1 MNSYLIQ
8 LGSILSKRQKTG
20 ALLLSIVLFL
30 AMLLEVLGLGVLLPI
45 ISLIIDPKKINQNK
59 VTKEVKLL
67 FDDISDK
74 EFGIYFLLAFLLF
87 YLLKTLFLVYL
98 SYRQNKFLTGV
109 TKNVSNKL
117 FQNYLKQ
124 PYTFFLKNNTSELIK
139 NIQVEVSFFGAFF
152 SALIIVFSEIGMI
165 FSISITL
172 IFIEPVGA
180 LTLGIFFGVLSVVF
194 LQFTKERLKRWGVAR
209 QDVDS
214 KVSKIILETFG
225 GIKDIF
231 VLGRKQ
237 FFLTNFFKQN
247 YLKAG
252 ISLRQLTISQFP
264 RLYLELVAVFGLVGF
279 MLLMTYRNEDPEVLI
294 STIGVFVAATFKII
308 PSINRL
314 IASIQLLKYYK
325 SSLSTIYNEL
335 VCLKADET
343 PSNNNQ
349 NLDSYLFKDKIKLSN
364 LSFGYN
370 NTTLLQD
377 VNLEINK
384 GDSIGIVGESG
395 SGKST
400 LIDLL
405 LGFQKP
411 SKGMITVDDVD
422 LNDIILSFRSKIGYV
437 SQELYL
443 IDDSILNNIA
453 FGINK
458 DEINIERVHEVIKL
472 SQLETLIKNSKDAV
486 NTRVGERGVQLSGGQ
501 KQRIAIA
508 RALYSNPDIL
518 ILDEATSAL
527 DSKTENS
534 IIKTVESLKGNIT
547 IIIISH
553 KLSILDMCNKVFKI
567 SDSKNLKE
575 L

>member
-1 MNSYLIQ
+1 MKDYLIQ
-8 LGSILSKRQKTG
+8 LGSILSKRQRLG
-20 ALLLSIVLFL
+20 AILLGVILFF
-30 AMLLEVLGLGVLLPI
+30 AMLLEVFSLGILLPLLT
-45 ISLIIDPKKINQNK
+45 LIIEPKKINQNYLI
-59 VTKEVKLL
+59 EDVKLL
-67 FDDISDK
+67 FDNITDK
-74 EFGIYFLLAFLLF
+74 EFVIYFLLAFMGF
-87 YLLKTLFLVYL
+87 YLLKTIFLAYL

-109 TKNVSNKL
+109 TKVVSNNL
-117 FQNYLKQ
+117 FENYLKQ
-124 PYTFFLKNNTSELIK
+124 PYNFFLKNNTSELIK
-139 NIQVEVSFFGAFF
+139 NVQGEVTHFSAFF
-152 SALIIVFSEIGMI
+152 SNLIIVISEIAMI
-165 FSISITL
+165 SSISITL
-172 IFIEPVGA
+172 IFIEPLGA
-180 LTLGIFFGVLSVVF
+180 LSLGFFFGILSLVF
-194 LQFTKERLKRWGVAR
+194 LKFTKKRLSRWGITR
-209 QDVDS
+209 QDIDS
-214 KVSKIILETFG
+214 KFSKLILETFG
-225 GIKDIF
+225 GVKDIF

-237 FFLTNFFKQN
+237 FFLNNFFLQN
-247 YLKAG
+247 QRKTN
-252 ISLRQLTISQFP
+252 IVLRQLTISQLP
-264 RLYLELVAVFGLVGF
+264 RLYLELVAVFGLIGF
-279 MLLMTYRNEDPEVLI
+279 ILLMTFRNEDPKVLI

-314 IASIQLLKYYK
+314 ISSIQLLKYYK
-325 SSLSTIYNEL
+325 SSLSIIYNEL
-335 VCLKADET
+335 VCLNVEEILYNQDINKN
-343 PSNNNQ
+343 PFLFNN
-349 NLDSYLFKDKIKLSN
+349 KIIFQN

-370 NTTLLQD
+370 NTTLLQE

-405 LGFQKP
+405 LGFQRP
-411 SKGMITVDDVD
+411 SNGIITVDDVD

-443 IDDSILNNIA
+443 TDDSILNNIA

-472 SQLETLIKNSKDAV
+472 SQLETLIENSKDGV

-567 SDSKNLKE
+567 SDSKIHKE

>member
-1 MNSYLIQ
+1 MSSYLIQ
-8 LGSILSKRQKTG
+8 LGSILSKRQRIG
-20 ALLLSIVLFL
+20 ALLLAVVLFF
-30 AMLLEVLGLGVLLPI
+30 AMLLEVLGLGILLPLL
-45 ISLIIDPKKINQNK
+45 SLIIDPEKINQNNA
-59 VTKEVKLL
+59 VNEVKLF

-74 EFGIYFLLAFLLF
+74 EFVIYCLLLFLVF
-87 YLLKTLFLVYL
+87 YLLKTLFLAYL

-109 TKNVSNKL
+109 TNNVSNNL
-117 FQNYLKQ
+117 FLNYLKQ

-139 NIQVEVSFFGAFF
+139 NIQVEVTHFSAFF
-152 SALIIVFSEIGMI
+152 SSLIIVFSEIGMI
-165 FSISITL
+165 FSISVTL
-172 IFIEPVGA
+172 VFIEPMGA

-194 LQFTKERLKRWGVAR
+194 LQFTKERLKRWGVVR

-214 KVSKIILETFG
+214 KSSKIILETFG

-237 FFLTNFFKQN
+237 FFLNNFFKQN
-247 YLKAG
+247 HLKASV
-252 ISLRQLTISQFP
+252 SLRQLTISQFP
-264 RLYLELVAVFGLVGF
+264 RLYLELVAVFGLIGF
-279 MLLMTYRNEDPEVLI
+279 ILLMTYRNEDPKVLI

-325 SSLSTIYNEL
+325 SSLSIIYNEL
-335 VCLKADET
+335 VCLKTEEI
-343 PSNNNQ
+343 PSNQ
-349 NLDSYLFKDKIKLSN
+349 NLDSYVFKDKIQLLN

-411 SKGMITVDDVD
+411 SKGLITIDDVN
-422 LNDIILSFRSKIGYV
+422 LNDVILSFRSKIGYV

-472 SQLETLIKNSKDAV
+472 SQLETLIENSKDGV

-534 IIKTVESLKGNIT
+534 IIKTVEGLKGNVT

-567 SDSKNLKE
+567 SDSKILKE

>member
-1 MNSYLIQ
+1 MSSYLIQ
-8 LGSILSKRQKTG
+8 LGSILSKRQRIG
-20 ALLLSIVLFL
+20 ALLLAVVLFF
-30 AMLLEVLGLGVLLPI
+30 AMILEVFGLGILLPLL
-45 ISLIIDPKKINQNK
+45 SLIIDPEKINQNNA
-59 VTKEVKLL
+59 VNEVKLF

-74 EFGIYFLLAFLLF
+74 EFVIYCLLLFLVF
-87 YLLKTLFLVYL
+87 YLLKTLFLAYL

-109 TKNVSNKL
+109 TNNVSNNL
-117 FQNYLKQ
+117 FLNYLKQ

-139 NIQVEVSFFGAFF
+139 NIQVEVTHFSAFF
-152 SALIIVFSEIGMI
+152 SSLIIVFSEIGMI

-172 IFIEPVGA
+172 VFIEPMGA

-194 LQFTKERLKRWGVAR
+194 LQFTKERLKRWGVVR

-214 KVSKIILETFG
+214 KSSKIILETFG

-237 FFLTNFFKQN
+237 FFLNNFFKQN
-247 YLKAG
+247 HLKASV
-252 ISLRQLTISQFP
+252 SLRQLTISQFP
-264 RLYLELVAVFGLVGF
+264 RLYLELVAVFGLIGF
-279 MLLMTYRNEDPEVLI
+279 ILLMTYRNEDPKVLI

-325 SSLSTIYNEL
+325 SSLSIIYNEL
-335 VCLKADET
+335 VCLKTKEI
-343 PSNNNQ
+343 PSNQ
-349 NLDSYLFKDKIKLSN
+349 NLDSYIFKDKIQLLN

-370 NTTLLQD
+370 NTTLLKD

-411 SKGMITVDDVD
+411 SKGLITVDDVD
-422 LNDIILSFRSKIGYV
+422 LNDVILSFRSKIGYV

-472 SQLETLIKNSKDAV
+472 SQLETLIENSKDGV

-508 RALYSNPDIL
+508 RALYSNPDVL

-534 IIKTVESLKGNIT
+534 IIKTVEGLKGNVT

-567 SDSKNLKE
+567 SDSKILKE

>member
-1 MNSYLIQ
+1 MSSYLIQ
-8 LGSILSKRQKTG
+8 LGSILSKRQRIG
-20 ALLLSIVLFL
+20 ALLLAVVLFF
-30 AMLLEVLGLGVLLPI
+30 AMTLEVLGLGILLPLL
-45 ISLIIDPKKINQNK
+45 SLIIDPEKINQNK
-59 VTKEVKLL
+59 AVNEVKLL

-74 EFGIYFLLAFLLF
+74 QFVIYCLLFFLVF
-87 YLLKTLFLVYL
+87 YLLKTLFLAYL

-109 TKNVSNKL
+109 TNNVSNNL
-117 FQNYLKQ
+117 FLNYLKQ

-139 NIQVEVSFFGAFF
+139 NIQVEVTHFSAFF
-152 SALIIVFSEIGMI
+152 SSLIIVFSEIGMI

-172 IFIEPVGA
+172 VFIEPMGA

-194 LQFTKERLKRWGVAR
+194 LQFTKERLKRWGVVR

-214 KVSKIILETFG
+214 KSSKIILETFG

-237 FFLTNFFKQN
+237 FFLNNFFKQN
-247 YLKAG
+247 HLKASV
-252 ISLRQLTISQFP
+252 SLRQLTISQFP
-264 RLYLELVAVFGLVGF
+264 RLYLELVAVFGLIGF
-279 MLLMTYRNEDPEVLI
+279 ILLMTYRNEDPKVLI

-325 SSLSTIYNEL
+325 SSLSIIYNEL
-335 VCLKADET
+335 VSLKTKEI
-343 PSNNNQ
+343 PSNQ
-349 NLDSYLFKDKIKLSN
+349 NLDSYIFKDKIQLLN

-370 NTTLLQD
+370 NTILLKD

-411 SKGMITVDDVD
+411 SKGLITVDDVD
-422 LNDIILSFRSKIGYV
+422 LNDVILSFRSKIGYV

-472 SQLETLIKNSKDAV
+472 SQLETLIENSKDGV

-508 RALYSNPDIL
+508 RALYSNPDVL

-534 IIKTVESLKGNIT
+534 IIKTVEGLKGNVT

-567 SDSKNLKE
+567 SDSKILKE

>member
-8 LGSILSKRQKTG
+8 LRSILSRRQKIG

-30 AMLLEVLGLGVLLPI
+30 AMFLEVVGLGILLPLL
-45 ISLIIDPKKINQNK
+45 SLIIDPEKINQNK
-59 VTKEVKLL
+59 LIKEVKLL

-74 EFGIYFLLAFLLF
+74 EFIIYFLLAFLLF
-87 YLLKTLFLVYL
+87 YFLKTLFLVYL

-109 TKNVSNKL
+109 TNNVSNNL
-117 FQNYLKQ
+117 FKNYLKQ
-124 PYTFFLKNNTSELIK
+124 PYPFFLKNNTSELIK
-139 NIQVEVSFFGAFF
+139 NIQVEVPHFGAFF
-152 SALIIVFSEIGMI
+152 SSLIIVFSEIGMI

-172 IFIEPVGA
+172 IFIEPMGA
-180 LTLGIFFGVLSVVF
+180 LTIGIFFGILSFIF
-194 LQFTKERLKRWGVAR
+194 LQLTKERLKRWGEAR
-209 QDVDS
+209 QEVDS
-214 KVSKIILETFG
+214 KSSKIILETFG

-247 YLKAG
+247 HLKAS

-264 RLYLELVAVFGLVGF
+264 RLYLELVAVFGLIGF
-279 MLLMTYRNEDPEVLI
+279 ILLMTYRDVDPKVLI

-325 SSLSTIYNEL
+325 SSLSTIYYALDN
-335 VCLKADET
+335 LKAEEI
-343 PSNNNQ
+343 PSNNQ
-349 NLDSYLFKDKIKLSN
+349 NKDSYLFKDKIKLSN

-377 VNLEINK
+377 ANLEINK

-400 LIDLL
+400 LVDLL

-411 SKGMITVDDVD
+411 SKGIITVDNVD

-458 DEINIERVHEVIKL
+458 DEINFKRVNEVIKL
-472 SQLETLIKNSKDAV
+472 SQLETLIKNSKDGV

-508 RALYSNPDIL
+508 RALYSSPDIL

-567 SDSKNLKE
+567 SDSKILKE

>member
-1 MNSYLIQ
+1 MKNYLIQ
-8 LGSILSKRQKTG
+8 LGSILTKRQHLG
-20 ALLLSIVLFL
+20 AFLLGLILFL
-30 AMLLEVLGLGVLLPI
+30 AMLLEVFSLGILLPLLT
-45 ISLIIDPKKINQNK
+45 LIIDPKKINQNQII
-59 VTKEVKLL
+59 EDIKLL
-67 FDDISDK
+67 FDNITDK
-74 EFGIYFLLAFLLF
+74 EFLIYFLFAFLGF
-87 YLLKTLFLVYL
+87 YLLKTILLAYL

-109 TKNVSNKL
+109 TKDVSNNL
-117 FQNYLKQ
+117 FQNYLKH
-124 PYTFFLKNNTSELIK
+124 PYNFFLKNNTSELIK
-139 NIQVEVSFFGAFF
+139 NIQGEVTHFSAFF
-152 SALIIVFSEIGMI
+152 SNLITVISEIGMI

-172 IFIEPVGA
+172 IFIEPLGA
-180 LTLGIFFGVLSVVF
+180 LTLGFFFGILSIVF
-194 LQFTKERLKRWGVAR
+194 LKFTKERLDRWGIIR
-209 QDVDS
+209 QDIDS
-214 KVSKIILETFG
+214 KFSKLILETFG

-237 FFLTNFFKQN
+237 FFLNNFFQQN
-247 YLKAG
+247 QRKAD
-252 ISLRQLTISQFP
+252 IILRQLTVSQLP
-264 RLYLELVAVFGLVGF
+264 RLYLELVAVFGLIGF
-279 MLLMTYRNEDPEVLI
+279 ILLMTFRNEDPKVLI

-314 IASIQLLKYYK
+314 IASLQLLKYYK
-325 SSLSTIYNEL
+325 SSLSTIHNEL
-335 VCLKADET
+335 VCLKVEEI
-343 PSNNNQ
+343 PSTYDQ
-349 NLDSYLFKDKIKLSN
+349 NTDSYLFKDKIKFLN

-370 NTTLLQD
+370 KTTLLKD
-377 VNLEINK
+377 INLEINK

-400 LIDLL
+400 LIDLI

-411 SKGMITVDDVD
+411 SKGIITIDNVD
-422 LNDIILSFRSKIGYV
+422 LNNIILSFRSKIGYV

-458 DEINIERVHEVIKL
+458 DKINIERVYEVIKL
-472 SQLETLIKNSKDAV
+472 SQLDSLIENSVEGIK
-486 NTRVGERGVQLSGGQ
+486 TRVGERGVQLSGGQ

-534 IIKTVESLKGNIT
+534 IIKTVEGLKGNVT

-567 SDSKNLKE
+567 SDSKIIEE

>member
-1 MNSYLIQ
+1 MSSYLIQ
-8 LGSILSKRQKTG
+8 LGSILSKRQRIG
-20 ALLLSIVLFL
+20 ALLLAVVLFF
-30 AMLLEVLGLGVLLPI
+30 AMILEVFGLGILLPLL
-45 ISLIIDPKKINQNK
+45 SLIIDPEKINQNN
-59 VTKEVKLL
+59 VVNEVKLF

-74 EFGIYFLLAFLLF
+74 EFVIYCLLLFLVF
-87 YLLKTLFLVYL
+87 YLLKTLFLAYL

-109 TKNVSNKL
+109 TNNVSNNL
-117 FQNYLKQ
+117 FLNYLKQ

-139 NIQVEVSFFGAFF
+139 NIQVEVTHFSAFF
-152 SALIIVFSEIGMI
+152 SSLIIVFSEIGMI
-165 FSISITL
+165 FSISVTL
-172 IFIEPVGA
+172 VFIEPMGA

-194 LQFTKERLKRWGVAR
+194 LQFTKERLKRWGVVR

-214 KVSKIILETFG
+214 KSSKIILETFG

-237 FFLTNFFKQN
+237 FFLNNFFKQN
-247 YLKAG
+247 HLKASV
-252 ISLRQLTISQFP
+252 SLRQLTISQFP
-264 RLYLELVAVFGLVGF
+264 RLYLELVAVFGLIGF
-279 MLLMTYRNEDPEVLI
+279 ILLMTYRNEDPKVLI

-325 SSLSTIYNEL
+325 SSLSIIYNEL
-335 VCLKADET
+335 VCLKTEEI
-343 PSNNNQ
+343 PSNQ
-349 NLDSYLFKDKIKLSN
+349 NLDFYVFKDKIQLLN

-411 SKGMITVDDVD
+411 TKGLITIDDVN
-422 LNDIILSFRSKIGYV
+422 LNDVILSFRSKIGYV

-472 SQLETLIKNSKDAV
+472 SKLEALIENSKDGV
-486 NTRVGERGVQLSGGQ
+486 NTKVGERGVQLSGGQ

-534 IIKTVESLKGNIT
+534 IIKTVEGLKGNVT

-567 SDSKNLKE
+567 SDSKILKE

>member
-1 MNSYLIQ
+1 MSNYLTQ
-8 LGSILSKRQKTG
+8 LGSILSKRQRIG
-20 ALLLSIVLFL
+20 ALLLSIVLFF
-30 AMLLEVLGLGVLLPI
+30 AMLLEVFGLGLLLPLLSI
-45 ISLIIDPKKINQNK
+45 IIDPEKINQNK
-59 VTKEVKLL
+59 VFKEVKLL
-67 FDDISDK
+67 FGDISDK
-74 EFGIYFLLAFLLF
+74 EFVIYCLLLFLVF
-87 YLLKTLFLVYL
+87 YLLKTLFLAYL

-109 TKNVSNKL
+109 INNVSNNL

-124 PYTFFLKNNTSELIK
+124 PYTFFLKKNTSELIK
-139 NIQVEVSFFGAFF
+139 NIQVEVNLFSTFF
-152 SALIIVFSEIGMI
+152 SSLIVVFSEIGMI

-172 IFIEPVGA
+172 IFIEPMGA
-180 LTLGIFFGVLSVVF
+180 LTLGIFFGLLSVVF

-214 KVSKIILETFG
+214 ESSKTILETFG

-237 FFLTNFFKQN
+237 FFLNNFQKQN
-247 YLKAG
+247 HLKAF

-264 RLYLELVAVFGLVGF
+264 RLYLELVAVFGLIGF
-279 MLLMTYRNEDPEVLI
+279 ILLMTYRNQDPKVLI

-325 SSLSTIYNEL
+325 LSLSTIYNEL
-335 VCLKADET
+335 VCLKVEEV
-343 PSNNNQ
+343 PSNRNQ
-349 NLDSYLFKDKIKLSN
+349 NLDSYLFTDKIKLLN
-364 LSFGYN
+364 LSFGFN
-370 NTTLLQD
+370 NTTLLED

-384 GDSIGIVGESG
+384 GESIGIIGESG

-405 LGFQKP
+405 LGFQRP
-411 SKGMITVDDVD
+411 SKGIITVDDID

-458 DEINIERVHEVIKL
+458 DEINIERVYEVIKL
-472 SQLETLIKNSKDAV
+472 SQLETLIENYKDGI

-508 RALYSNPDIL
+508 RALYSRPDIL

-527 DSKTENS
+527 DSNTERS
-534 IIKTVESLKGNIT
+534 IIKTIEALKGDMT
-547 IIIISH
+547 IIMISH
-553 KLSILDMCNKVFKI
+553 KLSILDMCNKVYKI
-567 SDSKNLKE
+567 TNSKLSKE

>member
-1 MNSYLIQ
+1 M
-8 LGSILSKRQKTG
+8 
-20 ALLLSIVLFL
+20 V
-30 AMLLEVLGLGVLLPI
+30 
-45 ISLIIDPKKINQNK
+45 
-59 VTKEVKLL
+59 
-67 FDDISDK
+67 
-74 EFGIYFLLAFLLF
+74 
-87 YLLKTLFLVYL
+87 
-98 SYRQNKFLTGV
+98 
-109 TKNVSNKL
+109 
-117 FQNYLKQ
+117 
-124 PYTFFLKNNTSELIK
+124 
-139 NIQVEVSFFGAFF
+139 
-152 SALIIVFSEIGMI
+152 
-165 FSISITL
+165 
-172 IFIEPVGA
+172 
-180 LTLGIFFGVLSVVF
+180 
-194 LQFTKERLKRWGVAR
+194 R

-214 KVSKIILETFG
+214 KSSKIILETFG

-237 FFLTNFFKQN
+237 FFLNNFFKQN
-247 YLKAG
+247 HLKASV
-252 ISLRQLTISQFP
+252 SLRQLTISQFP
-264 RLYLELVAVFGLVGF
+264 RLYLELVAVFGLIGF
-279 MLLMTYRNEDPEVLI
+279 ILLMTYRNEDPKVLI
-294 STIGVFVAATFKII
+294 STVGVFVAATFKII

-325 SSLSTIYNEL
+325 SSLSIIYNEL
-335 VCLKADET
+335 VCLKTEEI
-343 PSNNNQ
+343 PSNQ
-349 NLDSYLFKDKIKLSN
+349 NLDSYVFKDKIQLLN

-411 SKGMITVDDVD
+411 SKGLITIDDVD
-422 LNDIILSFRSKIGYV
+422 LNDVILSFRSKIGYV

-472 SQLETLIKNSKDAV
+472 SQLETLIENSKDGV

-534 IIKTVESLKGNIT
+534 IIKTVEGLKGNVT

-567 SDSKNLKE
+567 SDSKILKE

>member
-1 MNSYLIQ
+1 MSSYLIQ
-8 LGSILSKRQKTG
+8 LGSILSKRQRIG
-20 ALLLSIVLFL
+20 ALLLATVLFF
-30 AMLLEVLGLGVLLPI
+30 AMLLEVLGLGILLPLL
-45 ISLIIDPKKINQNK
+45 SLIIDPEKINQNK
-59 VTKEVKLL
+59 AVNEVKLL

-74 EFGIYFLLAFLLF
+74 EFVIYCLLLFLVF
-87 YLLKTLFLVYL
+87 YLLKTLFLAYL

-109 TKNVSNKL
+109 TNNVSNNL

-139 NIQVEVSFFGAFF
+139 NIQVEVTHFSAFF
-152 SALIIVFSEIGMI
+152 SSLIIVFSEIGMI
-165 FSISITL
+165 FSISVTL
-172 IFIEPVGA
+172 VFIEPMGA

-194 LQFTKERLKRWGVAR
+194 LQFTKERLKRWGVVR

-214 KVSKIILETFG
+214 KSSKIILETFG

-237 FFLTNFFKQN
+237 FFLNNFFKQN
-247 YLKAG
+247 HLKASV
-252 ISLRQLTISQFP
+252 SLRQLTISQFP
-264 RLYLELVAVFGLVGF
+264 RLYLELVAVFGLIGF
-279 MLLMTYRNEDPEVLI
+279 ILLMTYRNEDPKVLI

-325 SSLSTIYNEL
+325 SSLSIIYNEL
-335 VCLKADET
+335 VCLKTEEI
-343 PSNNNQ
+343 PSNQ
-349 NLDSYLFKDKIKLSN
+349 NLDSYVFKDKIQLLN

-411 SKGMITVDDVD
+411 SKGLITIDDVD
-422 LNDIILSFRSKIGYV
+422 LNDVILSFRSKIGYV

-472 SQLETLIKNSKDAV
+472 SQLETLIENSKDGV

-534 IIKTVESLKGNIT
+534 IIKTVEGLKGNVT

-567 SDSKNLKE
+567 SDSKILKE

>member
-1 MNSYLIQ
+1 MSSYLIQ
-8 LGSILSKRQKTG
+8 LGSILSKRQRIG
-20 ALLLSIVLFL
+20 ALLLATVLFF
-30 AMLLEVLGLGVLLPI
+30 AMLLEVLGLGILLPLL
-45 ISLIIDPKKINQNK
+45 SLIIDPEKINQNK
-59 VTKEVKLL
+59 AVNEVKLL

-74 EFGIYFLLAFLLF
+74 EFVIYCLLLFLVF
-87 YLLKTLFLVYL
+87 YLLKTLFLAYL

-109 TKNVSNKL
+109 TNNVSNNL

-139 NIQVEVSFFGAFF
+139 NIQVEVTHFSAFF
-152 SALIIVFSEIGMI
+152 SSLIIVFSEIGMI
-165 FSISITL
+165 FSISVTL
-172 IFIEPVGA
+172 VFIEPMGA

-194 LQFTKERLKRWGVAR
+194 LQFTKERLKRWGVVR

-214 KVSKIILETFG
+214 KSSKIILETFG

-237 FFLTNFFKQN
+237 FFLNNFFKQN
-247 YLKAG
+247 HLKAS

-264 RLYLELVAVFGLVGF
+264 RLYLELVAVFGLIGF
-279 MLLMTYRNEDPEVLI
+279 ILLMTYRNEDPKVLI

-325 SSLSTIYNEL
+325 SSLSIIYNEL
-335 VCLKADET
+335 VCLKTEEI
-343 PSNNNQ
+343 PSNQ
-349 NLDSYLFKDKIKLSN
+349 NLDSYVFKDKIQLLN

-411 SKGMITVDDVD
+411 SKGLITIDDVD
-422 LNDIILSFRSKIGYV
+422 LNDVILSFRSKIGYV

-472 SQLETLIKNSKDAV
+472 SQLETLIENSKDGV

-534 IIKTVESLKGNIT
+534 IIKTVEGLKGNVT

-567 SDSKNLKE
+567 SDSKILKE

>member
-1 MNSYLIQ
+1 MSSYLIQ
-8 LGSILSKRQKTG
+8 LGSILSKRQRIG
-20 ALLLSIVLFL
+20 ALLLATVLFF
-30 AMLLEVLGLGVLLPI
+30 AMLLEVLGLGILLPLL
-45 ISLIIDPKKINQNK
+45 SLIIDPEKINQNK
-59 VTKEVKLL
+59 AVNEVKLL

-74 EFGIYFLLAFLLF
+74 EFVIYCLLLFLVF
-87 YLLKTLFLVYL
+87 YLLKTLFLAYL

-109 TKNVSNKL
+109 TNNVSNNL

-139 NIQVEVSFFGAFF
+139 NIQVEVTHFSAFF
-152 SALIIVFSEIGMI
+152 SSLIIVFSEIGMI
-165 FSISITL
+165 FSISVTL
-172 IFIEPVGA
+172 VFIEPMGA

-194 LQFTKERLKRWGVAR
+194 LQFTKERLKRWGVVR

-214 KVSKIILETFG
+214 KSSKIILETFG

-237 FFLTNFFKQN
+237 FFLNNFFKQN
-247 YLKAG
+247 HLKASV
-252 ISLRQLTISQFP
+252 SLRQLTISQFP
-264 RLYLELVAVFGLVGF
+264 RLYLELVAVFGLIGF
-279 MLLMTYRNEDPEVLI
+279 ILLMTYRNEDPKVLI

-325 SSLSTIYNEL
+325 SSLSIIYNEL
-335 VCLKADET
+335 VCLKTEEI
-343 PSNNNQ
+343 PSNQ
-349 NLDSYLFKDKIKLSN
+349 NLDSYVFKDKIQLLN

-411 SKGMITVDDVD
+411 SKGLITIDDVD
-422 LNDIILSFRSKIGYV
+422 LNDVILSFRSKIGYV

-534 IIKTVESLKGNIT
+534 IIKTVEGLKGNVT

-567 SDSKNLKE
+567 SDSKILKE

>member
-8 LGSILSKRQKTG
+8 LGSILSRRQKIG

-30 AMLLEVLGLGVLLPI
+30 AMFLEVVGLGILLPLL
-45 ISLIIDPKKINQNK
+45 SLIIDPKKINQNK
-59 VTKEVKLL
+59 LIKEVKLL

-74 EFGIYFLLAFLLF
+74 EFIIYFLLAFLLF
-87 YLLKTLFLVYL
+87 YFLKTLFLVYL

-109 TKNVSNKL
+109 TNNVSNKL

-139 NIQVEVSFFGAFF
+139 NIQVEVPHFGAFF
-152 SALIIVFSEIGMI
+152 SSLIIVFSEIGMI
-165 FSISITL
+165 ISISITL
-172 IFIEPVGA
+172 IFIEPMGA
-180 LTLGIFFGVLSVVF
+180 LTIGIFFGILSFIF
-194 LQFTKERLKRWGVAR
+194 LQLTKERLKRWGEVR
-209 QDVDS
+209 QEVDS
-214 KVSKIILETFG
+214 KSSKIILETFG

-247 YLKAG
+247 HLKAS

-264 RLYLELVAVFGLVGF
+264 RLYLELVAVFGLIGF
-279 MLLMTYRNEDPEVLI
+279 MLLMTYRNEDPKVLI

-335 VCLKADET
+335 VCLKTEEI
-343 PSNNNQ
+343 PSNQ
-349 NLDSYLFKDKIKLSN
+349 NLDLYIFKDKIKLLN

-370 NTTLLQD
+370 KTTLLQD

-411 SKGMITVDDVD
+411 SKGSIIIDDVD
-422 LNDIILSFRSKIGYV
+422 LNDVILSFRSKIGYV
-437 SQELYL
+437 SQDFYL
-443 IDDSILNNIA
+443 VDDSILNNIA

-472 SQLETLIKNSKDAV
+472 SQLETLIENSKDGV

-534 IIKTVESLKGNIT
+534 IIKTVEGLKGNVT

-567 SDSKNLKE
+567 SDSKILKE

>member
-1 MNSYLIQ
+1 MSSYLIQ
-8 LGSILSKRQKTG
+8 LGSILSKRQRIG
-20 ALLLSIVLFL
+20 ALLLAVVLFF
-30 AMLLEVLGLGVLLPI
+30 AMLLEVLGLGILLPLLT
-45 ISLIIDPKKINQNK
+45 LIIDPEKINQNNA
-59 VTKEVKLL
+59 VNEVKLF

-74 EFGIYFLLAFLLF
+74 EFVIYCLLLFLVF
-87 YLLKTLFLVYL
+87 YLLKTLFLAYL

-109 TKNVSNKL
+109 TSNVSNNL

-139 NIQVEVSFFGAFF
+139 NIQVEVTHFSAFF
-152 SALIIVFSEIGMI
+152 SSLIIVFSEIGMI
-165 FSISITL
+165 LSISITL
-172 IFIEPVGA
+172 VFIEPMGA

-194 LQFTKERLKRWGVAR
+194 LQFTKERLKRWGVVR

-214 KVSKIILETFG
+214 KSSKIILETFG

-237 FFLTNFFKQN
+237 FFLNNFFKQN
-247 YLKAG
+247 HLKAS

-264 RLYLELVAVFGLVGF
+264 RLYLELVAVFGLIGF
-279 MLLMTYRNEDPEVLI
+279 ILLMTYRNEDPKVLI
-294 STIGVFVAATFKII
+294 STVGVFVAATFKII

-314 IASIQLLKYYK
+314 IASIQLLKYHK
-325 SSLSTIYNEL
+325 SSLSIIYNEL
-335 VCLKADET
+335 VCLKAEEI
-343 PSNNNQ
+343 PSNRNQ
-349 NLDSYLFKDKIKLSN
+349 NLDSYLFKDKIQLLN

-411 SKGMITVDDVD
+411 SKGLITLDDVD
-422 LNDIILSFRSKIGYV
+422 LNDVILSFRSKIGYV

-472 SQLETLIKNSKDAV
+472 SQLETLIENSKDGV

-534 IIKTVESLKGNIT
+534 IIKTVEGLKGNVT

-567 SDSKNLKE
+567 SDSKILKE

>member
-8 LGSILSKRQKTG
+8 LRSILSRRQKIG

-30 AMLLEVLGLGVLLPI
+30 AMFLEVVGLGILLPLL
-45 ISLIIDPKKINQNK
+45 SLIIDPEKINQNK
-59 VTKEVKLL
+59 LIKEVKLL

-74 EFGIYFLLAFLLF
+74 EFIIYFLLAFLLF
-87 YLLKTLFLVYL
+87 YFLKTLFLVYL

-109 TKNVSNKL
+109 TNNVSNNL
-117 FQNYLKQ
+117 FKNYLKQ
-124 PYTFFLKNNTSELIK
+124 PYPFFLKNNTSELIK
-139 NIQVEVSFFGAFF
+139 NIQVEVPHFGAFF
-152 SALIIVFSEIGMI
+152 SSLIIVFSEIGMI

-172 IFIEPVGA
+172 IFIEPMGA
-180 LTLGIFFGVLSVVF
+180 LTIGIFFGILSFIF
-194 LQFTKERLKRWGVAR
+194 LQLTKERLKRWGEAR
-209 QDVDS
+209 QEVDS
-214 KVSKIILETFG
+214 KSSKIILETFG

-247 YLKAG
+247 HLKAS

-264 RLYLELVAVFGLVGF
+264 RLYLELVAVFGLIGF
-279 MLLMTYRNEDPEVLI
+279 ILLMTYRDVDPKVLI

-325 SSLSTIYNEL
+325 SSLSTIYYVLDN
-335 VCLKADET
+335 LKAEEI
-343 PSNNNQ
+343 PSNIQ
-349 NLDSYLFKDKIKLSN
+349 NKDSYLFKDKIKLSN

-377 VNLEINK
+377 ANLEINK

-400 LIDLL
+400 LVDLL

-411 SKGMITVDDVD
+411 SKGIITVDNVD

-458 DEINIERVHEVIKL
+458 DEINIKRVNEVIKL
-472 SQLETLIKNSKDAV
+472 SQLETLIKNSKDGV

-508 RALYSNPDIL
+508 RALYSSPDIL

-567 SDSKNLKE
+567 SDSKILKE

>member
-1 MNSYLIQ
+1 MSSYLIQ
-8 LGSILSKRQKTG
+8 LGSILSKRQRIG
-20 ALLLSIVLFL
+20 ALLLAVVLFF
-30 AMLLEVLGLGVLLPI
+30 AMLLEVLGLGILLPLLT
-45 ISLIIDPKKINQNK
+45 LIIDPEKINQNK
-59 VTKEVKLL
+59 AIYEFKLL

-74 EFGIYFLLAFLLF
+74 EFVIYCLLLFLVF
-87 YLLKTLFLVYL
+87 YLLKTLFLAYL

-109 TKNVSNKL
+109 TNNVSNNL
-117 FQNYLKQ
+117 FLNYLKQ

-139 NIQVEVSFFGAFF
+139 NIQVEVTHFSAFF
-152 SALIIVFSEIGMI
+152 SSLIIVFSEIGMI
-165 FSISITL
+165 FSISVTL
-172 IFIEPVGA
+172 VFIEPMGA
-180 LTLGIFFGVLSVVF
+180 LTIGIFFGVLSVVF
-194 LQFTKERLKRWGVAR
+194 LQFTKERLKRWGVVR

-214 KVSKIILETFG
+214 KSSKIILETFG

-237 FFLTNFFKQN
+237 FFLNNFFKQN
-247 YLKAG
+247 HLKASV
-252 ISLRQLTISQFP
+252 SLRQLTISQFP
-264 RLYLELVAVFGLVGF
+264 RLYLELVAVFGLIGF
-279 MLLMTYRNEDPEVLI
+279 ILLMTYRNEDPKVLI

-325 SSLSTIYNEL
+325 SSLSIIYNEL
-335 VCLKADET
+335 VCLKTEEI
-343 PSNNNQ
+343 PSNQ
-349 NLDSYLFKDKIKLSN
+349 NLDSYVFKDKIQLLN

-411 SKGMITVDDVD
+411 TKGLITIDDVN
-422 LNDIILSFRSKIGYV
+422 LNDVILSFRSKIGYV

-472 SQLETLIKNSKDAV
+472 SQLETLIENSKDGV

-534 IIKTVESLKGNIT
+534 IIKTVEGLKGNVT

-567 SDSKNLKE
+567 SDSKILKE